1 MDAGFLLTTVLDVV
15 HNGKDI
21 AILDSS
27 ISCHAL
33 DVLKNYYQLPVIYP
47 QAGEKG
53 YSYLL
58 LNAVTA
64 QMGAFYDANKNCI
77 GSIEDKNYT
86 EGSVIFED
94 HQYSIPSNA
103 AYIRLNMP
111 KYCDWSA
118 ILSVKSIL

>member
-1 MDAGFLLTTVLDVV
+1 
-15 HNGKDI
+15 
-21 AILDSS
+21 
-27 ISCHAL
+27 
-33 DVLKNYYQLPVIYP
+33 
-47 QAGEKG
+47 
-53 YSYLL
+53 
-58 LNAVTA
+58 
-64 QMGAFYDANKNCI
+64 MGAFYDANKNFI

-86 EGSVIFED
+86 AGSVIFED